1 MSMKYSTQ
9 TGREAGVALVIG
21 LLLLFILTVLGISAY
36 NSAHVQER
44 GAGNMKFQSMSFEA
58 ASAGASKA
66 IAFFA
71 DYRASHG
78 VDLEDEEC
86 GAAGHEG
93 WEEPTPWL
101 LTETIDGVEVSQRLY
116 CLADQ
121 YPCVEGDPGC
131 EEGELLRP
139 PRSQLFVLSRGHHPA
154 GSERFVEVRLT
165 TRETGG
171 GAGDGCGALCF
182 PGCDPGEMDF
192 PSSLIFRVDGDGGYA
207 VTGGCQDMVDAID
220 DSIRDSRIDNYI
232 GGVGVAPPGPPWN
245 DPTEVEQLQ
254 AYLKAEAQAA
264 DEAGTCQTLCY
275 FEGNYS
281 QSGEETYGDLD
292 DPQITY
298 IEGDLYFGGMI
309 SGAGILVVDGDLTWY
324 GTPEFQGLILV
335 LGGTYYV
342 EGGAHGGNHAGSVV
356 ILNTH
361 DEPADPDHLYGPS
374 ALDNTGGGVAQYNY
388 DCDVLLR
395 MREELMDISA
405 QGLWNP
411 ECNAGPEDLFDA
423 EPSEIIIASWREN
436 LGWREAM
443 IAD

>member
-1 MSMKYSTQ
+1 MTVKRHITCKN
-9 TGREAGVALVIG
+9 EAGVALVVG
-21 LLLLFILTVLGISAY
+21 LLLLFILTVLGVSAY
-36 NSAHVQER
+36 NNVHVQER
-44 GAGNMKFQSMSFEA
+44 SAGNMKFQSLAFEV
-58 ASAGASKA
+58 ASAGASSA
-66 IAFFA
+66 IDFFEFYQA
-71 DYRASHG
+71 NHAAT
-78 VDLEDEEC
+78 LEDQEC

-93 WEEPTPWL
+93 WSEPTPWL
-101 LTETIDGVEVSQRLY
+101 VTETIDGVELGQRLY
-116 CLADQ
+116 CLADE
-121 YPCVEGDPGC
+121 YPCIAGDPGC

-139 PRSQLFVLSRGHHPA
+139 PRSQLFVLSRGLHPTGA
-154 GSERFVEVRLT
+154 ERYVEVRLT
-165 TRETGG
+165 TRQTGG

-182 PGCDPGEMDF
+182 PGCEPGEMDF
-192 PSSLIFRVDGDGGYA
+192 PSSLIFSVDGDGGYA
-207 VTGGCQDMVDAID
+207 VTGGCEDMVDAID

-232 GGVGVAPPGPPWN
+232 GGVGVSPPGPPWN
-245 DPTEVEQLQ
+245 DPTEVEALQ
-254 AYLKAEAQAA
+254 AYLKAEALAA
-264 DEAGTCQTLCY
+264 EEAGTCQTLCY
-275 FEGNYS
+275 HEGSYS
-281 QSGEETYGDLD
+281 ESGEETYGDLD

-298 IEGDLYFGGMI
+298 IEGDLYFGGMV

-361 DEPADPDHLYGPS
+361 EPPTNPDNLYGPS

-395 MREELMDISA
+395 MREELMDASA

-443 IAD
+443 IED